1 MSILF
6 DSTMQVLQRSMD
18 ASAARQAVTASNVAN
33 LDTPGYTPKDV
44 DFDAALDAARAEFAA
59 SPSRTNDR
67 HLGASA
73 RAEAGL
79 DTFESPD
86 LAPGPDGNSVDLD
99 TQMSRMAET
108 AVLYQASAR
117 STSKKMALLRY
128 VVSEGAV

>member
-6 DSTMQVLQRSMD
+6 DSTMQVLKRSMD
-18 ASAARQAVTASNVAN
+18 ASLARQGVTASNVAN
-33 LDTPGYTPKDV
+33 LDTPGYTPKDI
-44 DFDAALDAARAEFAA
+44 DFDAALE
-59 SPSRTNDR
+59 
-67 HLGASA
+67 SA
-73 RAEAGL
+73 RADFAAAPTRTNAGHL
-79 DTFESPD
+79 AGSAGPDNGIDTVDSPD

-117 STSKKMALLRY
+117 GTSKKMALMRY